1 MIMNEI
7 IPSPTPYLCA
17 DLPEGAL
24 PSFLEQAIAIA
35 DRPEQQDMLFLSAL
49 TACSYALPHIRML
62 HGKPQHTYY
71 PNLMTLIVAPP
82 AAGKGIMNNVRRLLA
97 PIHAKLAF
105 YDQLATIPANC
116 SSAAFCELLSN
127 NDGAAFMMETEM
139 DVLSGT
145 WKNDYANYSYIFR
158 QTFEH
163 ETISKARKAPGGKI
177 SYIEIPN
184 PRLSVLLS
192 GTFNQLQPLIV
203 SRENGLASRFVPYI
217 VEEVAPFDPQVFMSN
232 DHESPDGAA
241 AMYQLLAQDL
251 LVRWQT
257 LSKLDHDIL
266 WSLTDDQSQQ
276 LANLFKDG
284 YTISFEDLQM
294 PIALDAI
301 IKRLAV
307 TIKRIGLILT
317 ALRLDMSAPIP
328 ETLYC
333 SEVDFRTLKLLAE
346 KLIEHAGR
354 MLFALPD
361 EDSPLQ
367 AGISDFDSK
376 SAQLLELLP
385 EQFTK
390 AEATEAGKQLKMADR
405 TVKEHITAMCANKQI
420 VRTNK
425 GQYQKV

>member
-1 MIMNEI
+1 MPDI

-17 DLPEGAL
+17 DIPEGAL
-24 PSFLEQAIAIA
+24 PTFLEQAIAIA
-35 DRPEQQDMLFLSAL
+35 DRPEQDMLFLSAL
-49 TACSYALPHIRML
+49 TACSYALPHMRML

-105 YDQLATIPANC
+105 FDQLATIPANC

-163 ETISKARKAPGGKI
+163 ETISKARKAPGGGI

-217 VEEVAPFDPQVFMSN
+217 VEDIAPFDPQVFMSN

-257 LSKLDHDIL
+257 LSALDHDIL
-266 WSLTDDQSQQ
+266 WALTDEQSQQ
-276 LANLFKDG
+276 LANLFKDS

-317 ALRLDMSAPIP
+317 ALRLDMSTPIP
-328 ETLYC
+328 DTIYC
-333 SEVDFRTLKLLAE
+333 SDNDFRILALLAE
-346 KLIEHAGR
+346 KLLEHAGR
-354 MLFALPD
+354 MLLALPD
-361 EDSPLQ
+361 EDTPLQ
-367 AGISDFDSK
+367 AKLSD
-376 SAQLLELLP
+376 AENNALQLLSLLP
-385 EQFTK
+385 DKFTK
-390 AEATEAGKQLKMADR
+390 SDAVEAGKQLHVTDR
-405 TVKEHITAMCANKQI
+405 TIKRYLASLCENKRI
-420 VRTNK
+420 ARTDR
-425 GQYQKV
+425 GQYQKIS